1 MRTPRRAKGSAPQ
14 QRVSVSKS
22 YPAPLGGWNDR
33 DALAAMKPTDAI
45 VLENWFPKTSYLEI
59 RGGSA
64 DHKTGMTLNVS
75 TLAAYNSPS
84 GTNKLFGSTAT
95 AVYDVSSAGAIV
107 DNYMLSPG
115 ASGDYA
121 STPDSVVASVTGDI
135 DIRVKVAL
143 DDWTPAAISTLL
155 AKSTATA
162 DQRSYALS
170 VKTDGTLQL
179 QTSPTGTAAAL
190 VTSASTVAP
199 TVANGAAL
207 WVRVTLDVDDG
218 AGGNVVKFYTSSDGT
233 TWTQLGTTVTNAGTT
248 SIYDS
253 TTAVEIGSRDAGTTQ
268 VSAGK
273 FYVAQVYSGAVKKL
287 EFAAADAPAGVTS
300 IIGFATGEVWT
311 INGAATLVGS
321 SVASRTNGKHQCLN
335 FGDGT
340 NNYLMMFNGVDSP
353 LYYNGSAWL
362 AVTVASSPALT
373 GLDPKKI
380 ISAFDF
386 KGRLMVIEKDSLSF
400 WYLAAGAAGGALTR
414 FQLDGEAKKG
424 GYLVAGATWT
434 FDGGSG
440 IDDAAVF
447 VTSEGEVIVYKGTN
461 PGSATTWAKVGSY
474 TLGKPIGRR
483 CLINYA
489 SDLILLCQDG
499 AFPLSAALQSATVDD
514 RVSLSDKI
522 SNSFN
527 VSALTLSGV
536 FGWEATLY
544 STQSA
549 LIFNIP
555 KAEGGVHEQYV
566 MNTITKSWCK
576 FVGWNAECFAV
587 FNNELYY
594 GAVGKVVKAWTGVSD
609 NGADIVT
616 YGKMAFSH
624 FGRPASQKRINMYR
638 PTLAV
643 NGSIDFLT
651 DVDVDFQDT
660 TINGTATYTVI
671 NGAKWDTGQW
681 DTSYWAAGVEVV
693 RNWTSPQTIPGI
705 YIAGKIKIWTNQLTV
720 QWMSNEYVFEEGG
733 VL

>member
-1 MRTPRRAKGSAPQ
+1 M
-14 QRVSVSKS
+14 
-22 YPAPLGGWNDR
+22 GGWNDR

-59 RGGSA
+59 RGGSV
-64 DHKTGMTLNVS
+64 DHKTGMTTNVS

-84 GTNKLFGSTAT
+84 GTNKLFGSTAS

-107 DNYMLSPG
+107 DNYMLSAG

-121 STPDSVVASVTGDI
+121 STPDSVAASVTGDI

-143 DDWTPAAISTLL
+143 DDWTPAAISVLL
-155 AKSTATA
+155 AKSTAAA

-170 VKTDGTLQL
+170 VTTAGLLQI
-179 QTSPTGTAAAL
+179 QTSPDGTAAAL

-199 TVANGAAL
+199 TIANGAAL
-207 WVRVTLDVDDG
+207 WVRATLDVDNG
-218 AGGNVVKFYTSSDGT
+218 AAGNTATFYTSTDGA
-233 TWTQLGTTVTNAGTT
+233 TWTQLGAAVVNAGTT
-248 SIYDS
+248 SIYNS
-253 TTAVEIGSRDAGTTQ
+253 TVVVEIGSRDAGTTQ
-268 VSAGK
+268 VAAGK

-287 EFAAADAPAGVTS
+287 EFAAADAPAGATS

-311 INGAATLVGS
+311 LQGTTSLVGS
-321 SVASRTNGKHQCLN
+321 TVASRTNGKHQCLN

-340 NNYLMMFNGVDSP
+340 YNYLMMFNGVDSP
-353 LYYNGSAWL
+353 LYYNGTDWL
-362 AVTVASSPALT
+362 AVTAASSPALT
-373 GLDPKKI
+373 GLDPKTI

-386 KGRLMVIEKDSLSF
+386 KGRLIFIPKDSLSF
-400 WYLAAGAAGGALTR
+400 WYLAAGAAGGALTK
-414 FQLDGEAKKG
+414 FSLDGEAKKG
-424 GYLVAGATWT
+424 GYLMAAASWT
-434 FDGGSG
+434 FDGGAG

-483 CLINYA
+483 CLVQYA
-489 SDLILLCQDG
+489 SDLILICQDG
-499 AFPLSAALQSATVDD
+499 AFPLSASLQSATVDD

-527 VSALTLSGV
+527 SSALTLSGV

-544 STQSA
+544 SAQSA

-555 KAEGGVHEQYV
+555 KAEGGAHDQYV

-576 FVGWNAECFAV
+576 FTGWDAECFAV

-609 NGADIVT
+609 NSADIVA
-616 YGKMAFSH
+616 YGKTAFTH
-624 FGRPASQKRINMYR
+624 FNRPSSQKRLNMFR

-643 NGSIDFLT
+643 NGSINFLT
-651 DVDVDFQDT
+651 DIDVDFQDT
-660 TINGTATYTVI
+660 TINGTATYTVT
-671 NGAKWDTGQW
+671 NGAKWDTGMW
-681 DTSYWAAGVEVV
+681 DLSYWAAGVEVV
-693 RNWTSPQTIPGI
+693 RNWTSPTVDTGI
-705 YIAGKIKIWTNQLTV
+705 YISGKIKIWTNQLTI

-733 VL
+733 AL